1 MSNTSNAFQDLDRL
15 IIQLFDESLS
25 PADKEILE
33 KVIRDNPAAR
43 KRYTDLVALESMLH
57 WEFAGVESDVNTLRV
72 TPLID
77 FSSWLRPAIALAACF
92 IAALIGWWVIDQ
104 GVPVVDAEH
113 KIASRPLS
121 NDGVI
126 LGTNNSSEE
135 RQSDLNM
142 DSLVVAKEPN
152 TIVFGSE
159 TSKMLVSSIKPSST
173 VSLARQDREAL
184 LDAAYGL
191 EILESGQGF
200 GEGGYVEVKENVSA
214 WRTEDALRVGEE
226 FGVQPF
232 QGGNM
237 LRFSRMEVDVFS
249 KRAEA
254 SELVSVLDVRSFGAN
269 LANGKAVVKS
279 SVCFNQGVGIA
290 DGSTAF
296 ALSLHTINR
305 EGHVS
310 VATRREEASLNSDLN
325 PKTWERVESEIELPE
340 GTDFVVVSLSAQKE
354 GSQALLPNL
363 SGHYADGLEIA
374 MAVDGRPVYRRL

>member
-1 MSNTSNAFQDLDRL
+1 MPTTSKALQDLDRL
-15 IIQLFDESLS
+15 IIQLFDESLP
-25 PADKEILE
+25 PADIEILE
-33 KVIRDNPAAR
+33 KLIRENPLAR
-43 KRYTDLVALESMLH
+43 KRYTDLVTLESMLH
-57 WEFAGVESDVNTLRV
+57 WEFAGVESDVNTLRA

-121 NDGVI
+121 NDGAI
-126 LGTNNSSEE
+126 LGTNKSSQE
-135 RQSDLNM
+135 RHSDLNM
-142 DSLVVAKEPN
+142 DGLVVAKEPN

-159 TSKMLVSSIKPSST
+159 TSKMLASDIQPSST

-254 SELVSVLDVRSFGAN
+254 SELVSVLDVRAFGAN

-305 EGHVS
+305 EGQVS
-310 VATRREEASLNSDLN
+310 LATRREEASLNSDLN

-354 GSQALLPNL
+354 GAQALLPNL

-374 MAVDGRPVYRRL
+374 MAVDGRPVYSRL

>member
-1 MSNTSNAFQDLDRL
+1 MSNTSNALQDLDRL

-72 TPLID
+72 PPLID

-92 IAALIGWWVIDQ
+92 IAALFGWWVIDQ
-104 GVPVVDAEH
+104 DVPVVDAEH
-113 KIASRPLS
+113 EIVSRPLS

-126 LGTNNSSEE
+126 IRTNKSSEE
-135 RQSDLNM
+135 RQPDLNM
-142 DSLVVAKEPN
+142 DALVVAKEHN

-184 LDAAYGL
+184 LNAAYGL
-191 EILESGQGF
+191 EVLESGQGF

-254 SELVSVLDVRSFGAN
+254 SELVSVLDVRAFGAN

-305 EGHVS
+305 EGQVS

-340 GTDFVVVSLSAQKE
+340 GTDFVLVSLSAQKE

-374 MAVDGRPVYRRL
+374 MAVDGRPVYSRL

>member
-1 MSNTSNAFQDLDRL
+1 MPTTSKALQDLDRL
-15 IIQLFDESLS
+15 IIQLFDESLP
-25 PADKEILE
+25 PADIEILE
-33 KVIRDNPAAR
+33 KLIRENPLAR

-126 LGTNNSSEE
+126 AGTNKSSEE

-142 DSLVVAKEPN
+142 DGLVVAKEPN

-159 TSKMLVSSIKPSST
+159 TSKMLASDIQPSST

-305 EGHVS
+305 EGQVS

-374 MAVDGRPVYRRL
+374 MAVDGRPVYSRL

>member
-1 MSNTSNAFQDLDRL
+1 MSNTSNALQDLDRL

-121 NDGVI
+121 NDGAI
-126 LGTNNSSEE
+126 LGTNKSSQE
-135 RQSDLNM
+135 RHSDLNM
-142 DSLVVAKEPN
+142 DGLVVAKEPN

-159 TSKMLVSSIKPSST
+159 TSKMLASDIQPSST

-254 SELVSVLDVRSFGAN
+254 SELVSVLDVRSFGAY

-305 EGHVS
+305 EGQVS
-310 VATRREEASLNSDLN
+310 LATRREEASLKSDLN

-354 GSQALLPNL
+354 GAQALLPNL